1 MRKIITI
8 IISAMFLFMVIPNT
22 SLAESY
28 TFTSSGTFTVP
39 TGVSSLTAVVI
50 GGGGAGAGG
59 TNEGAGA
66 GGGGGGYSVGSFS
79 VSPGSVYSVIVGP
92 GGVHGSAP
100 HCEPG
105 ASSPGGAG
113 GYSLIGPVV
122 AYGGGGGQTA
132 GAPGYG
138 GYGTASYG
146 YYGSYPPGGRWSS
159 IGGAGGMSGSGGAG
173 GAGGIDGTAMTC
185 AGYIDESTCGY
196 WTGGTPMVYPQP
208 GSVWGGGGGGVWS
221 PNAWQGSG
229 YATCDYG
236 PIYGANGAQGVVV
249 VSWTYDAPT
258 SSSSVSPNPVT
269 YGGSTNIT
277 LSSTNAYYCH
287 VYRINAAGSW
297 IELQSGYFTSGT
309 WNTGSLTD
317 PGTHYAATYC
327 YNPVWTGSGWTYR
340 AFTVSVTPPA
350 INNVTISNGVV
361 VTNGVNQYTITS
373 TATDTIGGGSAITD
387 ELALVNYQG
396 PNAGTYRGYVGWS
409 SVGFTFFGGSY
420 KTTPIACSGGGSAA
434 IYNGY
439 GPEHI
444 NLISCSTSVSGNIRT
459 VSYVVTFNTSF
470 TSPINSNTLSGFAHN
485 ATTGLYSGWSPFSA
499 FTITPTCSNGA
510 NNYPTCNTCSTPLG
524 WNGSICTTCSN
535 GGCTNG
541 VCSNG
546 ANNPVS
552 CNTCSTGFIWQSS
565 TSSCIPSTPPTASI
579 TSPAVNITIYDDQEQ
594 QFTGTAT
601 DPDGTVVA
609 YEWRTSNCSTGTI
622 ISSLA
627 SFVRSFTVGTY
638 TIYFRAQDND
648 GAWSTNCPSR
658 VIQVLEHNPVA
669 GVCGSANG
677 VPTQKKPTS
686 NLCDTLGLPGP
697 TVLPVGID
705 ILPENNPAL
714 SWSWTC
720 AGEYGG
726 NDTFCGS
733 NNSCGD
739 GKCQASKGESPAR
752 CRADCK
758 VKFFEF

>member
-39 TGVSSLTAVVI
+39 TGVSSLTAVVV

-66 GGGGGGYSVGSFS
+66 GGGGGGYSVGSFA
-79 VSPGSVYSVIVGP
+79 VTGGSIYSVIVGS

-100 HCEPG
+100 HCESG

-122 AYGGGGGQTA
+122 AYGGGGGQTG

-146 YYGSYPPGGRWSS
+146 YYGSYPPSRWANS
-159 IGGAGGMSGSGGAG
+159 GGAGGASGSGGAG
-173 GAGGIDGTAMTC
+173 GAGGIDGTAPTC
-185 AGYIDESTCGY
+185 SGYIDESTCGY
-196 WTGGTPMVYPQP
+196 WTSGTPMVYPQP
-208 GSVWGGGGGGVWS
+208 GSIWGGGGGGVWAPS
-221 PNAWQGSG
+221 WWGSG

-249 VSWTYDAPT
+249 VYWTYDAPT
-258 SSSSVSPNPVT
+258 SSASVSPNPVT
-269 YGGSTNIT
+269 YGASTNIT

-317 PGTHYAATYC
+317 PGTHYGATYC
-327 YNPVWTGSGWTYR
+327 YNSAWVGSGWSTTS
-340 AFTVSVTPPA
+340 FTVSVAPPS
-350 INNVTISNGVV
+350 INNVTISDGVV
-361 VTNGVNQYTITS
+361 VTNSVNQYIITS
-373 TATDTIGGGSAITD
+373 TATEATGGSAITD

-396 PNAGTYRGYVGWS
+396 VNAGTYRGYVGWS

-420 KTTPIACSGGGSAA
+420 KTPPIACSGGGSATV
-434 IYNGY
+434 YNGY

-444 NLISCSTSVSGNIRT
+444 NLISCSTSVSGTTRT
-459 VSYVVTFNTSF
+459 VSYVVTFNPSF
-470 TSPINSNTLSGFAHN
+470 TSPINSNTISGFAHN

-510 NNYPTCNTCSTPLG
+510 NNYPTCNTCST
-524 WNGSICTTCSN
+524 
-535 GGCTNG
+535 
-541 VCSNG
+541 
-546 ANNPVS
+546 
-552 CNTCSTGFIWQSS
+552 GFIWQSS
-565 TSSCIPSTPPTASI
+565 ISSCTPSTPPTASI

-627 SFVRSFTVGTY
+627 SFVRSFSIGTY

-658 VIQVLEHNPVA
+658 TIQVLEHNPVA

-677 VPTQKKPTS
+677 VSSQKKPTS

-705 ILPENNPAL
+705 TLPENNPAL

-726 NDTFCGS
+726 ADTFCGS
-733 NNSCGD
+733 NSSCGD

-752 CRADCK
+752 CRADCR
-758 VKFFEF
+758 VNFFEF